1 MKLGGNIILKIKQL
15 NSAKYSKR
23 YIKTLNYVYT
33 EREREREREN
43 NCILKQLN
51 LVIRENA

>member
-33 EREREREREN
+33 ERQRERERERER
-43 NCILKQLN
+43 I
-51 LVIRENA
+51 IAF